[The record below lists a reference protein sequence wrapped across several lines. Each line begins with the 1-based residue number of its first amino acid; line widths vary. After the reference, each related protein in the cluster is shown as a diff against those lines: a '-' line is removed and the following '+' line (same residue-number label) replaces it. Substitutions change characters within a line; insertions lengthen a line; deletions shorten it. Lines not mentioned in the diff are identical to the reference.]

1 MTYSILALLFSL
13 ICFGNMRKKTRIVLI
28 FQIADISRNILRSNA
43 YISVCY
49 IFRYVQDIP
58 SSMPKEYMLTLNLDI
73 FNTNIFAW
81 LLLQSAETLSSFG
94 NLFKDEMNCILKYL
108 IILVIINAFTHMWL
122 GEYYFYC

>member
-13 ICFGNMRKKTRIVLI
+13 ICFGNKRKETRIVLI
-28 FQIADISRNILRSNA
+28 FQIADISGDILTSNV

-49 IFRYVQDIP
+49 IFQYAQDIP
-58 SSMPKEYMLTLNLDI
+58 SSMCKKCMLTLNLDI

-94 NLFKDEMNCILKYL
+94 NLFGDEMNCILKYL
-108 IILVIINAFTHMWL
+108 IFLVIINAFNYLYL
-122 GEYYFYC
+122 GE